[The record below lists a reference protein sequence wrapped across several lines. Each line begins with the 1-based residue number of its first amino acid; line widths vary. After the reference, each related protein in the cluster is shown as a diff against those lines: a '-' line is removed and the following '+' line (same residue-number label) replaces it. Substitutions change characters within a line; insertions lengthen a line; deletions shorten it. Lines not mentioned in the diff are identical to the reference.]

1 MKNTLC
7 FFAAIFLLAG
17 ISSCSKEDA
26 VMDKLKGNW
35 QISEIKFSDD
45 STFNDF
51 SGGNHY
57 IEFWD
62 TERAYTATG
71 KGVYRIDY
79 PNPDIKDF
87 ADTFKFDIKADQLAI
102 TFTQTNTA
110 KNLIR
115 YRYEIESFE
124 GSELF
129 LNRSNLDTV
138 SAHLKANRL

>member
-1 MKNTLC
+1 MKNILY
-7 FFAAIFLLAG
+7 FFLAFTLLAG

-35 QISEIKFSDD
+35 QITEIKFNGD

-79 PNPDIKDF
+79 TNPDLKDF
-87 ADTFKFDIKADQLAI
+87 ADTFRFDIKADQLAI
-102 TFTQTNTA
+102 TYTQTATA
-110 KNLIR
+110 RNLIR
-115 YRYEIESFE
+115 YRYNIESYE
-124 GSELF
+124 GNELF
-129 LNRSNLDTV
+129 LNRNFIDTV
-138 SAHLKANRL
+138 LAHLKANRL